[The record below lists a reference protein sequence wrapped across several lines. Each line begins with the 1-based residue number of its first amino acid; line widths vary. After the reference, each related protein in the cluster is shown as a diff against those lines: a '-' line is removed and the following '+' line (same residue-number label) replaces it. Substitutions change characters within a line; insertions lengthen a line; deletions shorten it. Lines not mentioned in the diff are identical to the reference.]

1 MKANIIEVKNWI
13 EQTRNNLVDL
23 ARICDTCVP
32 VAKDELVS
40 RLDKQNLA
48 NLKSIFYSLKSLS
61 KRGKSLEAV
70 EDLEAEVN
78 LLRKDYNFMKVQ
90 YQI

>member
-1 MKANIIEVKNWI
+1 MEPKISQVRIWI
-13 EQTRNNLVDL
+13 KQTEENLERL

-32 VAKDELVS
+32 VAKDELVNT
-40 RLDKQNLA
+40 LDKQNLA